1 MSIQN
6 NAEDGLG
13 HFPTSIIKINVNT
26 TLSKNELK
34 ASAHAISRNEVDRFM
49 WVLVLVLR
57 DLKIMEAI
65 TCWEGMTFA
74 LDKGV
79 ESLRLGSDYIK
90 CYEKYLQGNFVVY
103 KQIV

>member
-49 WVLVLVLR
+49 
-57 DLKIMEAI
+57 
-65 TCWEGMTFA
+65 
-74 LDKGV
+74 
-79 ESLRLGSDYIK
+79 
-90 CYEKYLQGNFVVY
+90 
-103 KQIV
+103 